1 MLQAAFE
8 SATLRPGRVVLTVNL
23 SRHAGGRA
31 RYVNHSCEPN
41 CCTRIIHVGGR
52 PKVVLYSKRAIEE
65 GEELRSARSIWCACQ
80 RQLLGVG
87 GAVTGTGCQRYRAS
101 FSSCVARVPPWT
113 RGLRS
118 YVCVSVAGYLA
129 ALTDNDIESGCG
141 SYDYNFP
148 PEGGTVPCHCGALHC
163 RGYMA

>member
-1 MLQAAFE
+1 MCVCVCACVRAC
-8 SATLRPGRVVLTVNL
+8 VC
-23 SRHAGGRA
+23 AGGRA

-65 GEELRSARSIWCACQ
+65 GEEL
-80 RQLLGVG
+80 
-87 GAVTGTGCQRYRAS
+87 
-101 FSSCVARVPPWT
+101 
-113 RGLRS
+113 
-118 YVCVSVAGYLA
+118 
-129 ALTDNDIESGCG
+129 